1 MKKYLF
7 TLLFVGLL
15 SLSNAQTIEASS
27 FSCNV
32 QVAYAISEADGFGE
46 YSVTQFF
53 PLVAEKELELNKREF
68 KMRRIYSKV
77 NFDEMFIIR
86 FETSGITHFVDARA
100 ADGFERLLLGGC
112 SVDERPFISK
122 DGSFR
127 LDASLN

>member
-32 QVAYAISEADGFGE
+32 QVAYAISEADGVGE